1 MKIFKQIII
10 ITLIVVCV
18 IVLEIITNKITA
30 NAIGDIS
37 KKMEEL
43 EKNIDENHKKLNQE
57 VDNLEKEWKE
67 KEEKLSYYLE
77 HDEIEKVSLNIGL
90 LKKEI
95 EIEEYDYAKETIAEV
110 KYLLNHIKDKPKLK
124 INNIF

>member
-90 LKKEI
+90 
-95 EIEEYDYAKETIAEV
+95 
-110 KYLLNHIKDKPKLK
+110 
-124 INNIF
+124 